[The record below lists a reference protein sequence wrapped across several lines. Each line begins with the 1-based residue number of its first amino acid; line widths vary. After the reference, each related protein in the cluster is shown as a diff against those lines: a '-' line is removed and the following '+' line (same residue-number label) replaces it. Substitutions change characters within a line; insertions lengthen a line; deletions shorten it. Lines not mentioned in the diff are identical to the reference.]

1 MTSLLLRWTSNQAGT
16 YGKEQFPSGHQEIV
30 ARLKKIETYTTYLTF
45 LFVAAVLDAEEEWE
59 VPLVRRILVG

>member
-45 LFVAAVLDAEEEWE
+45 LFVAAVLDAEEE
-59 VPLVRRILVG
+59 